1 MRLSNDRYKDQIPG
15 GLYKIGMIAKKLER
29 DGRKLIHME
38 IGQPDFDSPEAA
50 KTGAINALNEGKVSY
65 TSVRG
70 IYPLRQ
76 AISEKEAL
84 KGLHYNPR
92 DEIIITSGA
101 SDALASAFITMLE
114 PGEEV
119 LCFSPYYAD
128 YPEIIRL
135 SGATIK
141 EVPMVLKD
149 KWIVDMDLF
158 ENSVSN
164 NTKLILINTPNNPC
178 GYNLSE
184 EALFRIAE
192 IAKKYSLPVISDEC
206 YDELI
211 YSGTHNSIA
220 TLPGMRER
228 TIVIKSMSKSYS
240 MTGWR
245 IGYAMGPKELINNVT
260 SGHYAIATSAVS
272 FAQWGA
278 LGAINHGN
286 PFTEALVSEFKK
298 RSEYMYEKLKSIP
311 GIKIAKPE
319 GSMFLFPD
327 VSYFGM
333 EDFELCTYLM
343 DEAGVVTAPGSIF
356 GKAGTGHIR
365 IAYCV
370 PFREIVKAT
379 DALTAAFKKL
389 KTPDSIY

>member
-1 MRLSNDRYKDQIPG
+1 MRLSNKRYKDQIPG
-15 GLYKIGMIAKKLER
+15 GLYRIGMIAKKLER
-29 DGRKLIHME
+29 DGHKLIHME
-38 IGQPDFDSPEAA
+38 IGQPDFDSPKAA
-50 KTGAINALNEGKVSY
+50 KLGAMNALNEGKVGY

-135 SGATIK
+135 SGAIIK
-141 EVPMVLKD
+141 EVPLILKD
-149 KWIVDMDLF
+149 EWVLDMDLF
-158 ENSVSN
+158 EDSVSE
-164 NTKLILINTPNNPC
+164 NTKMILINTPNNPC
-178 GYNLSE
+178 GYNLT
-184 EALFRIAE
+184 EATLIKIAE
-192 IAKKYSLPVISDEC
+192 IAEKYSLPVISDEC

-211 YSGTHNSIA
+211 YSGEHTSIA

-228 TIVIKSMSKSYS
+228 TLVIKSMSKSYS

-260 SGHYAIATSAVS
+260 SGHYAIATSAVN

-278 LGAINHGN
+278 LEAVRHGAS
-286 PFTEALVSEFKK
+286 FTVDLVSEFKK
-298 RSEYMYEKLKSIP
+298 RSEYMYEKLKEVP
-311 GIKIAKPE
+311 GIKIAKPQ

-327 VSYFGM
+327 VSAFGM

-343 DEAGVVTAPGSIF
+343 EEAGVVTAPGSIF

-365 IAYCV
+365 IACCV
-370 PFREIVKAT
+370 PFEDIVTAT
-379 DALTAAFKKL
+379 DALANTFSKL
-389 KTPDSIY
+389 KIVD